1 MNNSGVSK
9 HERDLTKE
17 RSADIGASTIFM
29 GKGTSTVFVCL
40 AKYVVMS

>member
-1 MNNSGVSK
+1 MKGN
-9 HERDLTKE
+9 LTGE

-29 GKGTSTVFVCL
+29 GKGTSTVFVCV